1 MNKEG
6 EKQLFRARVPTPKYS
21 KQKESKFLSGEGFKK
36 GIPGPYKVRR
46 FYLPSEVEKHNSS
59 DDCWVSLFNQVF
71 DLTQLI
77 AENHASELCDP
88 IILAAGTDIS
98 HWFDLDARSP
108 KTFIDPQTNL
118 ESTFCPTGRYL
129 HIPPSGASGNAHNEV
144 AKFDMPWWSD

>member
-1 MNKEG
+1 
-6 EKQLFRARVPTPKYS
+6 
-21 KQKESKFLSGEGFKK
+21 
-36 GIPGPYKVRR
+36 
-46 FYLPSEVEKHNSS
+46 
-59 DDCWVSLFNQVF
+59 
-71 DLTQLI
+71 LTQLI

-129 HIPPSGASGNAHNEV
+129 HIPPSGASGNADTEV